1 MPDFVVRAA
10 RQPVVKV
17 QADASLSVTE
27 AVAAAEQARAWA
39 EAAELSATV
48 GPQGPAGDPG
58 VGVPAGGTTGQVL
71 AKSSGTDFDTA
82 WIDAPSGSGS
92 GADGASAYDVAVANG
107 FVGDEAAWLASLV
120 GPAGATGPQ
129 GPAGATGAQG
139 PVGATGATGPQGP
152 AGSTGPQG
160 PAGDTGPAGADGL
173 SAYEV
178 AVAGG
183 FVGNE
188 AAWLASLVGPQGDVG
203 PAGPTGAT
211 GPSGATGPQGPAGA
225 DGATGATGPQGPA
238 GDPGITVSATAPAS
252 PSVNDLWL
260 DIS

>member
-17 QADASLSVTE
+17 QADASMSVAE
-27 AVAAAEQARAWA
+27 AVAAADQARAWA

-48 GPQGPAGDPG
+48 GPQGPAGADG
-58 VGVPAGGTTGQVL
+58 VGVPAGGATGQVL

-82 WIDAPSGSGS
+82 WIDAPSGSG
-92 GADGASAYDVAVANG
+92 GAGASAYEVAVANG

-129 GPAGATGAQG
+129 GPAGN
-139 PVGATGATGPQGP
+139 
-152 AGSTGPQG
+152 TGPQG

-225 DGATGATGPQGPA
+225 DGATGPQGPA